1 MSTSAAPDR
10 PGVITLIGIIVW
22 VQAMIAGVVSIA
34 SFVFRND
41 SDFQARVGQTSDELL
56 TTAVLEGIL
65 AVVLVL
71 VALGL
76 MRGFAGVRT
85 LVATVMVIRIGFGI
99 LTMISQTGG
108 YVASAAVNVA
118 VSFFVLWALYD
129 HKDAN
134 AYFGI

>member
-1 MSTSAAPDR
+1 MSTSVAPDR

-41 SDFQARVGQTSDELL
+41 SDFQARVGQTSDGLL

-85 LVATVMVIRIGFGI
+85 LVATVMVVRIGFGI

-108 YVASAAVNVA
+108 YVASAAVSVA

>member
-1 MSTSAAPDR
+1 MSTSVAPGR

-22 VQAMIAGVVSIA
+22 IQAMIAGIVSIA

-41 SDFQARVGQTSDELL
+41 SDFQARAGQTADQLL

-76 MRGFAGVRT
+76 MRGLAGVRT

-108 YVASAAVNVA
+108 YVASAAVSVA

>member
-22 VQAMIAGVVSIA
+22 IQAMIAGIVSIA

-41 SDFQARVGQTSDELL
+41 SDFQARAGQTADQLV

-65 AVVLVL
+65 AVVLVF

-76 MRGFAGVRT
+76 MRGLAGVRT
-85 LVATVMVIRIGFGI
+85 LVATVMVVRIGFGI
-99 LTMISQTGG
+99 LTMISQTGENG
-108 YVASAAVNVA
+108 RAS
-118 VSFFVLWALYD
+118 
-129 HKDAN
+129 
-134 AYFGI
+134 GGGRG

>member
-1 MSTSAAPDR
+1 MSTSVAPDR

-85 LVATVMVIRIGFGI
+85 LVATVMVVRIGFGI

-108 YVASAAVNVA
+108 YVASAAVSVA

>member
-1 MSTSAAPDR
+1 
-10 PGVITLIGIIVW
+10 
-22 VQAMIAGVVSIA
+22 MIAGIVSVA

-76 MRGFAGVRT
+76 MRGLAGIRT
-85 LVATVMVIRIGFGI
+85 LVATVMVVRIGFGI

-108 YVASAAVNVA
+108 YVAGAAVSVA